1 MSLKKSLF
9 KLECSS
15 GKMKRRI
22 EIEKQLKE
30 RKLEISDA
38 QLDAFM
44 IFNLVHKYYMTTL
57 LISVLLY
64 RLYAMQCLHT
74 ERSVL
79 NGNARSEYIFR
90 FAVISSQASQ
100 NLLARV
106 CVCVCVC
113 VLSTHTHTNTL

>member
-1 MSLKKSLF
+1 
-9 KLECSS
+9 LECSS

-22 EIEKQLKE
+22 EIEKKLKE
-30 RKLEISDA
+30 RKLEISDV

-57 LISVLLY
+57 LISVLLC

-79 NGNARSEYIFR
+79 NGNA
-90 FAVISSQASQ
+90 
-100 NLLARV
+100 
-106 CVCVCVC
+106 
-113 VLSTHTHTNTL
+113 